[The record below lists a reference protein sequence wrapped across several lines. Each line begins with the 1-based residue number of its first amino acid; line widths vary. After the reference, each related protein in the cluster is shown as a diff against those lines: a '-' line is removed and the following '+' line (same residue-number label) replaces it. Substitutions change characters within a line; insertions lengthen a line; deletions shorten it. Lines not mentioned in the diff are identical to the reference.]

1 MRIGNIDQ
9 TQTFC
14 LMYMFMKS
22 SKGSDHLLVGFD
34 LDWVNLQ
41 EEPTNWKSRE
51 GENNIRLTL
60 RYVCGFAEGH
70 EKATCGLG

>member
-1 MRIGNIDQ
+1 MKIGNIDQ

-22 SKGSDHLLVGFD
+22 SKGSDHLPVGFD

-41 EEPTNWKSRE
+41 EEPTNWK
-51 GENNIRLTL
+51 
-60 RYVCGFAEGH
+60 A
-70 EKATCGLG
+70 